1 MALAA
6 VQADRRPVS
15 LRELFQVFL
24 VIGAIGFGGGMA
36 VIALIERE
44 VVRRREWLS
53 LDQFLH
59 GVALGQILGPFAVNT
74 SLFVGYQ
81 MRGLPG
87 ALVAVVGFLLP
98 SVALVIA
105 LSAAY
110 FRWHTLPAMQHALSA
125 LAPVVVALILAAAYT
140 MGKPKIRDWGTGAA
154 ALAVLLVAL
163 FTKANVVLLLSLA
176 AAYGVARCYRVRRCR
191 RGGEP

>member
-1 MALAA
+1 MHT
-6 VQADRRPVS
+6 DRSTAEPRPVG
-15 LRELFQVFL
+15 LLELCRVFL
-24 VIGAIGFGGGMA
+24 LIGTIGFGGGMA

-59 GVALGQILGPFAVNT
+59 GMALGQILGPFAVNT

-87 ALVAVVGFLLP
+87 ALVAVVSFLTP

-110 FRWHTLPAMQHALSA
+110 FRWHSLPALQSALGA

-140 MGKPKIRDWGTGAA
+140 MGKPKIRGWGAGTV

-163 FTKANVVLLLSLA
+163 FTKVNVVLVLGLA
-176 AAYGVARCYRVRRCR
+176 AAYGVVRCYRASRCR
-191 RGGEP
+191 PGDGA